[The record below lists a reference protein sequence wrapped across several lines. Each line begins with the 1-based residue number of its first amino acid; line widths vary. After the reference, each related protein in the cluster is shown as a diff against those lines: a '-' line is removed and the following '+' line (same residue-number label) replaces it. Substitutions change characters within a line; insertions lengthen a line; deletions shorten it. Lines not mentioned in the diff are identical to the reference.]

1 MAVPRARLTAP
12 TAGRRDGTPHEHET
26 EEEPT
31 VANELQGRTVAI
43 LATDGVEKVELVQPR
58 DELRK
63 AGARVEVV
71 SLSTDPIQSMS
82 ADINPDEKLDV
93 DRAVADVSADDYDA
107 LVLPGGTVNPD
118 NLRADATAVAFVKA
132 FFTAGKPVGAI
143 CHGPWTLVEADV
155 VKGRTL
161 TSFPSIRTDLRNAGA
176 TVVDEQVVTDEGLVT
191 SRNPDDLD
199 AFCAKLVEEFAE
211 GRHPVYPEGATA

>member
-1 MAVPRARLTAP
+1 M
-12 TAGRRDGTPHEHET
+12 
-26 EEEPT
+26 
-31 VANELQGRTVAI
+31 ANELQGRTVAI
-43 LATDGVEKVELVQPR
+43 LAADGVEKVELVQPR
-58 DELRK
+58 EELRK

-93 DRAVADVSADDYDA
+93 DRAVADVSADEYDA

-176 TVVDEQVVTDEGLVT
+176 TVVDEQVVNDKGLVT

-199 AFCAKLVEEFAE
+199 AFCAKLIEEFAE
-211 GRHPVYPEGATA
+211 GKHPVHPEGATA

>member
-1 MAVPRARLTAP
+1 M
-12 TAGRRDGTPHEHET
+12 
-26 EEEPT
+26 
-31 VANELQGRTVAI
+31 ANELQGRTVAI
-43 LATDGVEKVELVQPR
+43 LAADGVEKVELVQPR
-58 DELRK
+58 EELQK

-155 VKGRTL
+155 VRGRTL

-176 TVVDEQVVTDEGLVT
+176 TVVDEQVVNDEGLVT

-199 AFCAKLVEEFAE
+199 AFCAELIEEFAE
-211 GRHPVYPEGATA
+211 GKHPVHPEGTTA